1 LPSTLHHVN
10 DSPVMTNLGTFIL
23 VTVCVGMGYIIE
35 PIMFELRNRDRNKS
49 ESVEQEPKAKKKKDK
64 PKPKPKQR
72 PSVDID
78 LSLVKPVD
86 FPDQV
91 SLYQTYEI
99 DQDGLTLSL
108 KEGVQVTPVRL
119 DGSELIFKSKGMTL
133 EHVID
138 VDQTD
143 FKQLVLPVMNARIQR
158 EAELKRIE
166 DAKPVVL
173 DDAAILSCVQASVES
188 GAVNEFKTEQV
199 TEWLAGED
207 MDFDGA
213 TYQTGLIT
221 FEAETILGKQSQKAI
236 ALIED
241 GEVVKWIWAKTS
253 LEMR

>member
-1 LPSTLHHVN
+1 
-10 DSPVMTNLGTFIL
+10 MTNLGTFIL

-49 ESVEQEPKAKKKKDK
+49 ESVEQEPKAKKKKDKPK

-173 DDAAILSCVQASVES
+173 DDAAIL
-188 GAVNEFKTEQV
+188 KTEQV